1 MAVIMNRSLEQIL
14 QEQEKSEQISY
25 QSTETIRQMI

>member
-14 QEQEKSEQISY
+14 QEQEKSERISY

>member
-14 QEQEKSEQISY
+14 QEQEKSERISY
-25 QSTETIRQMI
+25 QSAETIRQMI